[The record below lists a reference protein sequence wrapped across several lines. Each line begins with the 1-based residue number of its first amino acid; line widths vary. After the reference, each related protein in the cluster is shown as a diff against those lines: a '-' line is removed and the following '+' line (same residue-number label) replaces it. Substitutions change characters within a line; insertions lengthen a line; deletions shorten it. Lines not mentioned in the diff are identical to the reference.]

1 MFEKKLSINCNG
13 NLLDLSTPK
22 VMGILN
28 ITPDSFYD
36 GGKYSTVKK
45 SIEQVE
51 LMLEQGADCI
61 DVGAVSSRPGADLLN
76 LDEEKKRLIPI
87 FKELSTQFKNT
98 IFSLDTFRS
107 DIAEYFVKEYG
118 VGIINDISAG
128 ELDSKMFE
136 TIAKLNVPYIMMH
149 MKGIPGNMQ
158 ENPKYDNVTR
168 DIIKYFAAKINL
180 LKQIG
185 VNDVVIDPGFGFGK
199 SIDDN
204 YSLLKNLK
212 DFKIFELPILVGLSR
227 KSMIY
232 KELDS
237 DSANALSGTIAANT
251 VALMNGSNIL
261 RVHDVKEAKEG
272 IKIVNK
278 LIDN

>member
-36 GGKYSTVKK
+36 GGKYLTIKK

-51 LMLEQGADCI
+51 RMLEDGADCI
-61 DVGAVSSRPGADLLN
+61 DIGAISSRPGADILN
-76 LDEEKKRLIPI
+76 FEEEKKRLNPI
-87 FKELSTQFKNT
+87 FKELSKQFGNT

-107 DIAEYFVKEYG
+107 EIAEYFVKEYG

-149 MKGIPGNMQ
+149 MQGVPGNMQ
-158 ENPKYDNVTR
+158 ENPKYANVTR
-168 DIIKYFAAKINL
+168 DIIKYFADKVRI

-185 VNDVVIDPGFGFGK
+185 VNDIILDPGFGFGK

-204 YSLLKNLK
+204 YALLKNLK
-212 DFKIFELPILVGLSR
+212 DFQLFELPILVGVSR

-232 KELDS
+232 KELKR

-251 VALMNGSNIL
+251 VALMNGGNIL
-261 RVHDVKEAKEG
+261 RVHDVKEAKDG